1 MQKDVTIS
9 ARIPKSLAQQIEKL
23 SKYNKR
29 SKSWL
34 VEDAMR
40 HYVLNELDLIEKVE
54 QARRDIRAGRMVSHE
69 EVKRQWAKYKKK
81 LMQ

>member
-9 ARIPKSLAQQIEKL
+9 ARIPKSLAQKIEKL

-34 VEDAMR
+34 VENAIGS
-40 HYVLNELDLIEKVE
+40 YVNHELSYIEAVE
-54 QARRDIRAGRMVSHE
+54 EGMRDIRAGRVHSHE
-69 EVKRQWAKYKKK
+69 EVVTRLKKK
-81 LMQ
+81 RKKLS

>member
-9 ARIPKSLAQQIEKL
+9 ARIPKSLAQKIEKL

-34 VEDAMR
+34 VENAIGN
-40 HYVLNELDLIEKVE
+40 YVNHELSYIEAVE
-54 QARRDIRAGRMVSHE
+54 EGMRDIRAGRVHSHD
-69 EVKRQWAKYKKK
+69 EVVTRLKKK
-81 LMQ
+81 RKKLS